1 MKKNLST
8 KDRAIKNFFD
18 LEARLEVLKSL
29 KSHEEQKFKR
39 VVLDDFNRKI
49 ERVNEE
55 IKLSESLFKHGWI
68 YVIAWSRDCDM
79 CESTRVYKFQS
90 IKAYYKAQE
99 RFGESLEGP
108 GSFYM
113 ITKEQYDDER
123 REPTRDRDRIM
134 EAFENGRGYSIY
146 V

>member
-8 KDRAIKNFFD
+8 KDRAIQNYFKLD
-18 LEARLEVLKSL
+18 ARLEVLKSL

-55 IKLSESLFKHGWI
+55 IKLSESLIKYGWI
-68 YVIAWSRDCDM
+68 YVSTWSRDCDM

-90 IKAYYKAQE
+90 IKAYYKANDS
-99 RFGESLEGP
+99 FGESLEGP
-108 GSFYM
+108 GSFSI
-113 ITKEQYDDER
+113 ITKEQYDEER
-123 REPTRDRDRIM
+123 REPTRDRDRIL
-134 EAFENGRGYSIY
+134 EAFENGNGYSIY